1 MLVSVIMGNFNYGRF
16 VGEAITSVLEQ
27 TYRQIE
33 VIVID
38 DGSTDDSRE
47 IIDTFG
53 DRIQR
58 VYIQNAGQSNVFNL
72 GFERSRGE
80 IICML
85 DSDDYFYRQKVEH
98 VVEMYA
104 KMADAQFVFHAVDKV
119 DAGGTYLGPEST
131 NTESMVIGRKATRI
145 FTAPPTTGTTYRRS
159 LLEKILP
166 IPSVA
171 PMGADNFTKFAAMS
185 LERGYYSTEP
195 LGVLR
200 IHGSN
205 HGSMGMPIAK
215 RLKHDA
221 AIALALHR
229 KNPQLDCIERLMA
242 IAHSRFWLV
251 KPNDSTGE
259 MLAEYRSSL
268 KLIQRVRLFAF
279 ALLFYV
285 KRKLAGRTN

>member
-16 VGEAITSVLEQ
+16 VGEAIKSVLEQ
-27 TYRQIE
+27 TYTEIE

-38 DGSTDDSRE
+38 DGSTDDSRAV
-47 IIDTFG
+47 IDTFG
-53 DRIQR
+53 DRIQK
-58 VYIQNAGQSNVFNL
+58 VFIANAGQSNVFNI

-85 DSDDYFYRQKVEH
+85 DSDDYFYPQKVEQ
-98 VVEMYA
+98 VVEFY
-104 KMADAQFVFHAVDKV
+104 KKIPDAHFVFHAVDKI
-119 DAGGTYLGPEST
+119 DANGTYLGPEST
-131 NTESMVIGRKATRI
+131 NTESMVIGRKATRTFI
-145 FTAPPTTGTTYRRS
+145 APPTTGTTYRRS
-159 LLEKILP
+159 LLDRILP

-185 LERGYYSTEP
+185 LERGYYSTKP

-215 RLKHDA
+215 RLNHDA

-229 KNPQLDCIERLMA
+229 KNPEFDCIERLMA

-251 KPNDSTGE
+251 QPNDSTGA
-259 MLAEYRSSL
+259 MLEEYRSS
-268 KLIQRVRLFAF
+268 ITPIRRVRLFAF
-279 ALLFYV
+279 SLLFYI